1 MKTIR
6 SRGTSSG
13 SSTLPLELSI
23 GELALRSGL
32 AVSALRFYE
41 ARGLI
46 ASRRSP
52 GNQRRYPRHTLRRLG
67 VIRAAQQVGV
77 PLASIE
83 EAFARLPDRRT
94 PTDADWARLAASWYR
109 ELDERIARL
118 ALLRERLTGC
128 IGCGCLSV
136 ERCPLVN
143 PNDAVAA
150 KGPGA
155 HYLEPS
161 GGG

>member
-1 MKTIR
+1 MPARRARDTAPR
-6 SRGTSSG
+6 PA
-13 SSTLPLELSI
+13 PLAHELTV
-23 GELALRSGL
+23 GELARRSGL
-32 AVSALRFYE
+32 AVSAVRFYE

-52 GNQRRYPRHTLRRLG
+52 GNQRRYARHTLRRLG
-67 VIRAAQQVGV
+67 VIKAAQQVGV
-77 PLASIE
+77 SLASIE
-83 EAFARLPDRRT
+83 QAFARLPDRRT
-94 PTDADWARLAASWYR
+94 PTDADWARLAASWSR

-143 PNDAVAA
+143 PNDAVGA

-155 HYLEPS
+155 HYLEPT
-161 GGG
+161 GGD